1 MIDSIIM
8 RTTLTLEPQ
17 IAECLRQ
24 EAKRGNRSFK
34 QIVNDALAL
43 GLGLK
48 PPCPPREPY
57 RLKPHASEF
66 LPGIDPGKLNQLADE
81 LEAIEF
87 TARHTAKVGA

>member
-1 MIDSIIM
+1 M

-48 PPCPPREPY
+48 APTPRKPY

-87 TARHTAKVGA
+87 TAQHTAKVST